1 MILETEV
8 IVILGIIT
16 WIIIGD
22 LGFSLWKYV
31 KLRMINTQN
40 SSFLVIDI
48 KYLFYNILPMKK
60 YFVLLGLFGFIYSFI
75 LFITYKL
82 KEK

>member
-48 KYLFYNILPMKK
+48 KYLFYNILSMKK